1 MPDMSRRISLVKDK
15 EAEKEEAAWPS
26 SRRQASRSA
35 SPLLAGAE
43 EKMEA
48 KAAEETEKEEK

>member
-26 SRRQASRSA
+26 PRRQASRSA

-43 EKMEA
+43 EEVEGE
-48 KAAEETEKEEK
+48 AAEKEKAEK